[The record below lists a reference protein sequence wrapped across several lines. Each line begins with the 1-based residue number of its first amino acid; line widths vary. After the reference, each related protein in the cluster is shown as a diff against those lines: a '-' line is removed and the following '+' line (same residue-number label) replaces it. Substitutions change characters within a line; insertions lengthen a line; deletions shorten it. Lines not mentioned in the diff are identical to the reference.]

1 MVDCD
6 GSPTHNGAVSTPT
19 TSPPKRN
26 VVGFRKLLGLGRSE
40 WKTLAVGTFFLA
52 LSSLAGL
59 AFPRAIGS
67 LLDAAL
73 AENDGSAIDRIALTM
88 AGVLVVQAVAS
99 AIRYVLFTTAGER
112 IVATLRKDIYASL
125 LRQEVAFFDSRRTGD
140 LGSTLSADATVLQN
154 ALSVNV
160 SMALRNIA
168 TILGGVG
175 LLFYTSSRLTLLMLA
190 VVPPIALG
198 AVLYGRRLRALSRSV
213 QDAVA
218 GASNVAEES
227 LAGVRTVRSFAAEP
241 KEMARYGVAVEKSFA
256 LAQKRIRLGGVFIS
270 FVGLL
275 ALGAASLVLWY
286 GGHLVLE
293 HQMGVGDLTSFL
305 IFTLLVGVS
314 LGALADLWADLTKA
328 AGAAERIFD
337 ILDRQ
342 PAMLEEGITL
352 PRIEGAIALEG
363 VSFRYPA
370 RPDVEVLRGID
381 LRIAP
386 GERVALVGP
395 SGAGKSTIAG
405 LVTRLY
411 DPTGGVIRLDGHDV
425 RDLLPSWLRKQV
437 GVVSQEPILFSTSI
451 ADNVRYGRPDASEDE
466 VIEACRA
473 ANADEFIRRFPEGY
487 DTQVGERGAQLSGG
501 QKQRIAIA
509 RALLKNPR
517 VLVLDEAT
525 SALDAESEHLVKD
538 ALDRLAEG
546 RTVLV
551 IAHRLSTVRD
561 ADRVVVL
568 DGGRVAESG
577 KHDELLLQDGLY
589 KRLVERQL
597 AA

>member
-1 MVDCD
+1 MS
-6 GSPTHNGAVSTPT
+6 GSDTPAPEAKT
-19 TSPPKRN
+19 PAEAPKATRTP
-26 VVGFRKLLGLGRSE
+26 VGLKKLLRLGRSE
-40 WKTLAVGTFFLA
+40 WKTIGLGTFFLG
-52 LSSLAGL
+52 LASAASL
-59 AFPRAIGS
+59 AFPQAIGT
-67 LLDAAL
+67 LLDAAISS
-73 AENDGSAIDRIALTM
+73 NDPGAIDRIALAM
-88 AGVLVVQAVAS
+88 AGVLVVSAVAS
-99 AIRYVLFTTAGER
+99 AIRFVLFTTAGER

-125 LRQEVAFFDSRRTGD
+125 LRQEVAFFDGRRTGD

-168 TILGGVG
+168 TIIGG
-175 LLFYTSSRLTLLMLA
+175 LAFLFYNSSRLTLLMLA
-190 VVPPIALG
+190 VVPPIAIG
-198 AVLYGRRLRALSRSV
+198 AVLYGRRLRALSRQV

-241 KEMARYGVAVEKSFA
+241 KEMARYGAAVEKSFA

-293 HQMGVGDLTSFL
+293 HQMQVGDLTSFL

-337 ILDRQ
+337 ILDRK

-352 PRIEGAIALEG
+352 PHVEGSISLED
-363 VSFRYPA
+363 VHFRYPA
-370 RPDVEVLRGID
+370 RPDVEVLRGIE
-381 LRIAP
+381 LRIAR

-411 DPTGGVIRLDGHDV
+411 DPSSGIIRLDGHDV

-451 ADNVRYGRPDASEDE
+451 ADNVRYGRPDATDAE
-466 VIEACRA
+466 VTEACRE
-473 ANADEFIRRFPEGY
+473 ANADEFIRRFPDGY
-487 DTQVGERGAQLSGG
+487 ETQVGERGAQLSGG

-525 SALDAESEHLVKD
+525 SALDAESEHLVKE
-538 ALDRLAEG
+538 ALDRLADG

-568 DGGRVAESG
+568 DGGRVAEAG
-577 KHDELLLQDGLY
+577 KHEELLLQGGLY